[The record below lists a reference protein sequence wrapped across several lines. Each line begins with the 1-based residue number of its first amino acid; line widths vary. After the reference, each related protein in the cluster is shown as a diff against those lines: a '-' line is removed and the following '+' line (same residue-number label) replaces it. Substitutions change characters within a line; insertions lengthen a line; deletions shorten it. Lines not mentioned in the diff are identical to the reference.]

1 MRSPLHCPFWLVT
14 ALKNGLAKSV
24 HLDEK
29 LIKFDEVG
37 VKAFAAQMPNIL
49 RQAGFKGIV
58 LEILASFCTC
68 SGLDVVYQN
77 LLQTPHQLNGDE
89 YEVKARV
96 HLGFQAVQI
105 FGTVNITASIKQIV
119 SYVPYYV
126 DKALTDASVI
136 GLPITLAN
144 FNDTLMETAH
154 KLNKSQSLLFS
165 GGRTGPISKNAYQK
179 QVIKQQFQ
187 NEAFQLTSRENTPQK
202 SSSAKAERKMHATIG
217 KEPIAKK
224 VVITI
229 LLFSRYCS

>member
-1 MRSPLHCPFWLVT
+1 ML

-58 LEILASFCTC
+58 LEILASFC
-68 SGLDVVYQN
+68 SGLDAVYQN
-77 LLQTPHQLNGDE
+77 LLQTPHQLTGDD

-144 FNDTLMETAH
+144 FNDALMETAH

-187 NEAFQLTSRENTPQK
+187 NEAFQLTSRE
-202 SSSAKAERKMHATIG
+202 
-217 KEPIAKK
+217 
-224 VVITI
+224 IT
-229 LLFSRYCS
+229 LQ

>member
-1 MRSPLHCPFWLVT
+1 ML

-37 VKAFAAQMPNIL
+37 VKAFAARMPDIL
-49 RQAGFKGIV
+49 RQAGFKGIM
-58 LEILASFCTC
+58 LEILASFC
-68 SGLDVVYQN
+68 SGLEVVYQN
-77 LLQTPHQLNGDE
+77 LLQTPHQLTGDE

-105 FGTVNITASIKQIV
+105 FGTVNITASIKQMV

-126 DKALTDASVI
+126 DKALTDASLI

-144 FNDTLMETAH
+144 FTDALMETAH

-187 NEAFQLTSRENTPQK
+187 SEAFQLTSRENTPQK
-202 SSSAKAERKMHATIG
+202 SSSAKAERKRQAMIE

-229 LLFSRYCS
+229 LILFSRYCR

>member
-1 MRSPLHCPFWLVT
+1 ML

-37 VKAFAAQMPNIL
+37 VKAFAARMPDIL
-49 RQAGFKGIV
+49 RQAGFKGIM
-58 LEILASFCTC
+58 LEILASFC
-68 SGLDVVYQN
+68 SGLEVVYQN
-77 LLQTPHQLNGDE
+77 LLQTPHQLTGDE
-89 YEVKARV
+89 YEVKAHV
-96 HLGFQAVQI
+96 HLGFQADQI
-105 FGTVNITASIKQIV
+105 FGTVNITASIKKMV

-126 DKALTDASVI
+126 DKALTDASLI

-144 FNDTLMETAH
+144 FNDALMETAH
-154 KLNKSQSLLFS
+154 KLNKSQSFS
-165 GGRTGPISKNAYQK
+165 GGRTGPLSKKAYQK

-202 SSSAKAERKMHATIG
+202 SSSAKAERKRQAMIE
-217 KEPIAKK
+217 KEPIAKE

-229 LLFSRYCS
+229 LILFSRYCT

>member
-1 MRSPLHCPFWLVT
+1 MT
-14 ALKNGLAKSV
+14 
-24 HLDEK
+24 
-29 LIKFDEVG
+29 
-37 VKAFAAQMPNIL
+37 
-49 RQAGFKGIV
+49 
-58 LEILASFCTC
+58 
-68 SGLDVVYQN
+68 
-77 LLQTPHQLNGDE
+77 GDE
-89 YEVKARV
+89 YEVKACV
-96 HLGFQAVQI
+96 HLGFQVVQI

-144 FNDTLMETAH
+144 FNDALMETAH

-202 SSSAKAERKMHATIG
+202 SANAERKRQATIG
-217 KEPIAKK
+217 KESIAKK

-229 LLFSRYCS
+229 CDLSRENVQQRFSVERVNSNG